1 MNVLAALTRLAGR
14 HNARVRGR
22 CSCPL
27 CSHAE
32 RQVRTAIG
40 MARKHPEWLTREL
53 PARQEEYLAALA
65 DQMWPDDEY
74 AAIITELR
82 RQEGQS

>member
-1 MNVLAALTRLAGR
+1 VNVLAALTRLAGR

-22 CSCPL
+22 CRCPL

-32 RQVRTAIG
+32 RQARTAIG

-53 PARQEEYLAALA
+53 ADRQEDYLAALA
-65 DQMWPDDEY
+65 AQMWPDEEY
-74 AAIITELR
+74 TAIITELR
-82 RQEGQS
+82 RQEGQP

>member
-1 MNVLAALTRLAGR
+1 MNVLAALARLVNR
-14 HNARVRGR
+14 HSVRVRGR

-27 CSHAE
+27 CNHAE
-32 RQVRTAIG
+32 RQARTAIG

-53 PARQEEYLAALA
+53 PDHQEEYLAALA
-65 DQMWPDDEY
+65 DQMWPDEEY
-74 AAIITELR
+74 AAIIAELR